1 MKPISKISSEQRS
14 RRGGDLPA
22 KLRVSHPAI
31 DCHYQAIGDFRV
43 ASQAKAPAPSASLRH
58 LSSGFLATESKREY
72 LMEALC
78 FVIMVGVSAWP
89 IVLAVRA
96 LSLLK

>member
-1 MKPISKISSEQRS
+1 MKPISQISSPQRS

-22 KLRVSHPAI
+22 KSRVSHPAV
-31 DCHYQAIGDFRV
+31 DCHYQPIGNFR
-43 ASQAKAPAPSASLRH
+43 ASSQAKAPASSASLRH
-58 LSSGFLATESKREY
+58 LSSGFFATESKREY

-78 FVIMVGVSAWP
+78 FVIMTGVSAWP
-89 IVLAVRA
+89 IVLAARA